1 MVDGQDEWSLFRLQW
16 QERPAQEGSSLDERL
31 TVSSAAGVRL
41 RAWPPEVD
49 DEQAVRE
56 RLWLRGGVPD
66 SYLAAPMN
74 TA

>member
-1 MVDGQDEWSLFRLQW
+1 MAKMNGHFFGCSGKKGLHKR
-16 QERPAQEGSSLDERL
+16 GSSLDERL

-56 RLWLRGGVPD
+56 RLWLRGGFPD
-66 SYLAAPMN
+66 SYLAA
-74 TA
+74 TDEH